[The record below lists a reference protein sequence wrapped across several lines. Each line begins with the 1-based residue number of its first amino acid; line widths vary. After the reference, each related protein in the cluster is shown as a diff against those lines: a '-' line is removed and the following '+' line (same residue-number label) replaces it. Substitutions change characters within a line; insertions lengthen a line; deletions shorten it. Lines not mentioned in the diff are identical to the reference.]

1 MKVVASAMKEASS
14 EQVAI
19 WESTRE
25 SFLQAFPDMAAAA
38 AESGTVAS
46 GGQTA

>member
-25 SFLQAFPDMAAAA
+25 SFLQAFPDMAAA
-38 AESGTVAS
+38 ESGTVAS